1 MPRRRA
7 AAAFR
12 RTPPASRA
20 VCLVSLGCSKALVDS
35 EVMVGH
41 LARAGMTLVTRPEE
55 SDVVVVNTCG
65 FIDEARAESL
75 AAIREQVELKRAG
88 TVRGVVVTGC
98 LVELHSKGLAAELP
112 EVDAWLPLSDYSGV
126 PSIVDGVLGHAASAV
141 CPTGE
146 QRVGAATSTAAT
158 PLAVPGGLMK
168 QADTDL
174 GRALLT
180 SPHTAYLRLGEGCN
194 HICAFCAIPKIRGK
208 LKSKPIE
215 VLLEEAGALAALGAR
230 ELTLIAEDSTDYGKD
245 LKAGYGL
252 ADLLEGLGQV
262 EAVRWVRVM
271 YAHPATIDERL
282 VQTMAAVPN
291 IAPYLDMPVQH
302 GDDALLRA
310 MRRGTTGQ
318 RIRDVVGWVRGAI
331 PGVTLRTTILVG
343 FPGET
348 EAAFDRLLDLL
359 RELAFDRV
367 GCFVF
372 SPESTTE
379 AGAMQPRVP
388 RELAEERRARVMA
401 LQRELLTA
409 GNKARIGTLDEVLLD
424 AVEAAR
430 AGGGRLAV
438 GRTVRDA
445 PEVDGRVLVEL
456 PGKGKAKGKR
466 RAPKAGEFLDVRIT
480 ATRGYDLV
488 AEPA

>member
-1 MPRRRA
+1 
-7 AAAFR
+7 
-12 RTPPASRA
+12 
-20 VCLVSLGCSKALVDS
+20 VDS

-41 LARAGMTLVTRPEE
+41 LSRAGMTLVTRPEE

-65 FIDEARAESL
+65 FIDEAREESL

-98 LVELHSKGLAAELP
+98 LVELHSKGLAEELP

-126 PSIVDGVLGHAASAV
+126 PSIVDGVLGHAASEV

-146 QRVGAATSTAAT
+146 VRAGAAGPAA
-158 PLAVPGGLMK
+158 PAAPAAVPGGLVK

-208 LKSKPIE
+208 LKSKPLE
-215 VLLEEAGALAALGAR
+215 VLLEEAGALASLGAR

-245 LKAGYGL
+245 LGAGYGL
-252 ADLLEGLGQV
+252 ADLLTGLGEV
-262 EAVRWVRVM
+262 DSVRWVRVM

-282 VQTMAAVPN
+282 VATMAEVPN
-291 IAPYLDMPVQH
+291 VAPYLDMPVQH
-302 GDDALLRA
+302 GDADVLRA
-310 MRRGTTGQ
+310 MRRGTSPE
-318 RIRDVVGWVRGAI
+318 RIRDVVGWVREAI
-331 PGVTLRTTILVG
+331 PDVTLRTTILVG

-348 EAAFDRLLDLL
+348 DEAFGRLLELL

-372 SPESTTE
+372 SPEETTE
-379 AGAMQPRVP
+379 GGRLTPRVP
-388 RELAEERRARVMA
+388 RELAEQRRAQVMA

-409 GNKARIGTLDEVLLD
+409 ANKRRIGSRDDVLLD
-424 AVEAAR
+424 AVEASR
-430 AGGGRLAV
+430 AGSGRMAI
-438 GRTVRDA
+438 GRSVRDA

-456 PGKGKAKGKR
+456 PGKGR
-466 RAPKAGEFLDVRIT
+466 VPRAGGFLDVRIT
-480 ATRGYDLV
+480 GTRGYDLV
-488 AEPA
+488 AEPS

>member
-1 MPRRRA
+1 VA
-7 AAAFR
+7 
-12 RTPPASRA
+12 
-20 VCLVSLGCSKALVDS
+20 
-35 EVMVGH
+35 
-41 LARAGMTLVTRPEE
+41 
-55 SDVVVVNTCG
+55 
-65 FIDEARAESL
+65 
-75 AAIREQVELKRAG
+75 LKRAG

-98 LVELHSKGLAAELP
+98 LVELHAAGLAQELP

-126 PSIVDGVLGHAASAV
+126 PSIVDGVLGHTASEV

-146 QRVGAATSTAAT
+146 ARTGTV
-158 PLAVPGGLMK
+158 PRAVPGGLVK

-180 SPHTAYLRLGEGCN
+180 SSHTAYLRLGEGCN
-194 HICAFCAIPKIRGK
+194 HVCAFCAIPKIRGK

-215 VLLEEAGALAALGAR
+215 VLLEEASALASLGAR

-252 ADLLEGLGQV
+252 SDLLTRLG
-262 EAVRWVRVM
+262 AVDAVAWVRVM

-282 VQTMAAVPN
+282 VATLAAVPN

-302 GDDALLRA
+302 GDDAVLRA
-310 MRRGTTGQ
+310 MRRGTTAE
-318 RIRDVVGWVRGAI
+318 RIREVVGWVRGAI
-331 PGVTLRTTILVG
+331 PDVTLRTTILVG

-348 EAAFDRLLDLL
+348 EEAFDRLLALL
-359 RELAFDRV
+359 EELAFDRV

-379 AGAMQPRVP
+379 AGTMQPRVP
-388 RELAEERRARVMA
+388 RALAEERRARVMA

-409 GNKARIGTLDEVLLD
+409 ANRRRIGTRDDVLLD

-456 PGKGKAKGKR
+456 PGRG
-466 RAPKAGEFLDVRIT
+466 RAPRAGEFLAVT
-480 ATRGYDLV
+480 VTGTRGYDLV